1 MEKELLELLRDSKKI
16 YDNYI
21 INGKAFL
28 YAKKLRLI
36 NQKILNLIKKLNFDK
51 DNELKKPAIYLKKH
65 IEDWAIIWDREK
77 SIRNPKDKDVFI
89 FNGYK
94 KYPKDLELLLINRF
108 K

>member
-1 MEKELLELLRDSKKI
+1 LEKKLLELLGNSKKT

-21 INGKAFL
+21 INQKTFL
-28 YAKKLRLI
+28 YSKKLRHI
-36 NQKILNLIKKLNFDK
+36 NQKILNLIKKLNFEK
-51 DNELKKPAIYLKKH
+51 DNELKKPTIDLKKH
-65 IEDWAIIWDREK
+65 IEDWMIIWDREK
-77 SIRNPKDKDVFI
+77 SIRNPKDNDIFI

>member
-1 MEKELLELLRDSKKI
+1 MEKELLALLINSKKT
-16 YDNYI
+16 YGNYI
-21 INGKAFL
+21 INGKIFL

-36 NQKILNLIKKLNFDK
+36 NQKILNLIKKLNFEK
-51 DNELKKPAIYLKKH
+51 NNKLKKPTIDLKKH

-77 SIRNPKDKDVFI
+77 SIRNPEDNDVFI
-89 FNGYK
+89 FTSYK

>member
-1 MEKELLELLRDSKKI
+1 MEKELLALLINSKKT

-21 INGKAFL
+21 INGKIFL

-36 NQKILNLIKKLNFDK
+36 NQKILNLIKKLNFEK
-51 DNELKKPAIYLKKH
+51 NNKLKKPTIDLKKH

-77 SIRNPKDKDVFI
+77 SIRNPEDNDVFI
-89 FNGYK
+89 FTSYK